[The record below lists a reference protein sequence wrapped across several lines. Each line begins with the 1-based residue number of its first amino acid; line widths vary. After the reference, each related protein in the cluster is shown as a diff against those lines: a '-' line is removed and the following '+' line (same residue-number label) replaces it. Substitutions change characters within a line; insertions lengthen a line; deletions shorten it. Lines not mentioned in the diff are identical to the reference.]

1 MRVRTT
7 ATRKR
12 DGENELQDSP
22 GEREL
27 ACERQH
33 TKSLCSQLTL
43 FF

>member
-27 ACERQH
+27 PCRTYEQ
-33 TKSLCSQLTL
+33 KPGLLTVSPTS
-43 FF
+43 